1 MEQYQWSAG
10 RHHPPAMPSFEHFHT
25 RDIEEARRWGT
36 RVFCENEL
44 RSIDAR
50 KPVDARM
57 DYRKLRGIG
66 IGRMSYGGEVTI
78 NPGQLDT
85 FYLVQMPLCGGECIE
100 SGAELTH
107 SSPSVGS
114 VLNAHRP
121 IRIHHG
127 ERTEKLILRVDRDLL
142 EQHCSQ
148 HLGRRLR
155 GRVEFDTAMPLD
167 TPEGMRWMRTI
178 AWLLESLRMDD
189 DGLTSTL
196 LTAQIE
202 QMIVAMLLVCQ
213 PNNHSAMLR
222 EDCRILTPAFV
233 RRAEDFIEAQAH
245 EAITIGDI
253 AEHVGVSTRSLYNG
267 FRKYRQTSPMLH
279 LKEIR
284 LRRVRED
291 LQHAEPGRTTV
302 TAVAYQW
309 GFNHLGHFTT
319 DYKRRFGESP
329 SQTLVR

>member
-1 MEQYQWSAG
+1 MEGHQWIAG
-10 RHHPPAMPSFEHFHT
+10 CHGQAMMPSFERFHT

-66 IGRMSYGGEVTI
+66 IGRISYGGEVTI
-78 NPGQLDT
+78 DPGQLDT
-85 FYLVQMPLCGGECIE
+85 FYLVQMPLCGGERIE
-100 SGAELTH
+100 SAGELTL
-107 SSPSVGS
+107 SSPTVGS

-121 IRIHHG
+121 IRIRHG
-127 ERTEKLILRVDRDLL
+127 ERTEKLIVRVDRDLL
-142 EQHCSQ
+142 EQQCSQ
-148 HLGRRLR
+148 HLGGRLR
-155 GRVEFDTAMPLD
+155 GRIEFDTAMPLD

-178 AWLLESLRMDD
+178 AWLLDALRMDN

-222 EDCRILTPAFV
+222 EDCRPLAPAFV
-233 RRAEDFIEAQAH
+233 RRAEEFIEAQAH
-245 EAITIGDI
+245 EPITIGDM

-291 LQHAEPGRTTV
+291 LQRAEPGRSTV
-302 TAVAYQW
+302 TAVAFRW

-329 SQTLVR
+329 SETLAR

>member
-1 MEQYQWSAG
+1 MELNGWNTGCGDHA
-10 RHHPPAMPSFEHFHT
+10 AMRSFERFHT
-25 RDIEEARRWGT
+25 RDLEEARMWGT
-36 RVFCENEL
+36 RVFCENDL
-44 RSIDAR
+44 RSVDAR

-57 DYRKLRGIG
+57 SYRKLRGIG
-66 IGRMSYGGEVTI
+66 IGHMSYGGEVTI
-78 NPGQLDT
+78 DAGQLDT
-85 FYLVQMPLCGGECIE
+85 FYLVQMPLCGGERIE
-100 SGAELTH
+100 SAGELTL
-107 SSPSVGS
+107 SSSAVGS

-121 IRIHHG
+121 VRIRHG
-127 ERTEKLILRVDRDLL
+127 EGTEKLIVRIDRDLL
-142 EQHCSQ
+142 ERHCSQ
-148 HLGRRLR
+148 HLGGRLR

-178 AWLLESLRMDD
+178 AWLLEGLRADD

-213 PNNHSAMLR
+213 PNNHSALLR
-222 EDCRILTPAFV
+222 EDCRTLAPAFV
-233 RRAEDFIEAQAH
+233 RRAEEFIEAQAH

-284 LRRVRED
+284 LSHVRED
-291 LQHAEPGRTTV
+291 LQRAEPGRSTV

-329 SQTLVR
+329 SETLAR